1 MLFLHACSYVGF
13 LTLVEQVDSNGLL
26 WNLLL
31 LPFFILL
38 FYYYYYGFYILLC
51 RVAVDM
57 VSERMSLVQVMFFL
71 LIRSH
76 ELYHQVTYSG

>member
-31 LPFFILL
+31 LPFFI
-38 FYYYYYGFYILLC
+38 FIL
-51 RVAVDM
+51 
-57 VSERMSLVQVMFFL
+57 FL
-71 LIRSH
+71 LWILHIVMQGCSRYGVG
-76 ELYHQVTYSG
+76 ENEFGAGNVFLAY

>member
-38 FYYYYYGFYILLC
+38 FYY
-51 RVAVDM
+51 
-57 VSERMSLVQVMFFL
+57 FL
-71 LIRSH
+71 LLLWILHIVMQGCSRYGVG
-76 ELYHQVTYSG
+76 ENEFGAGNVFLAY